1 MPVEAIGAGAV
12 GDSRNVLEVK
22 DITFGYNH
30 WPAIEG
36 ITFSLVRGDYL
47 WVIGPN
53 GSGKTTLVKVILGI
67 LRPKLGTVRF
77 FGHDLRAFDQ
87 WNRVAYV
94 PQKIAFFDPYFPASV
109 TEVCE
114 MGLLSEKSQPKRFT
128 RADRER
134 VNEALAR
141 VGIWDIGD
149 RRIGELSGG
158 QLQRVLLA
166 KALIVRPEL
175 LLLDEPTAAVEPS
188 VRQDFFAIVDDLKS
202 QGTTIVLINHDIAGM
217 NIHNNKI
224 LYINQRQVFFG
235 EGGKFCL
242 AEDMSDYFGRYQH
255 VICHQHAEDDHNT
268 GHD

>member
-1 MPVEAIGAGAV
+1 MSVGRIGE
-12 GDSRNVLEVK
+12 SPNVLEVK
-22 DITFGYNH
+22 DVTFGYNH
-30 WPAIEG
+30 WPVIEG
-36 ITFSLVRGDYL
+36 INFTLMPGDYL

-67 LRPKLGTVRF
+67 LRPKSGTVRF
-77 FGHDLRAFDQ
+77 FGRDPGTFNQ

-109 TEVCE
+109 NEICE
-114 MGLLSEKSQPKRFT
+114 MGLLAEKKQPKRFT
-128 RADRER
+128 RVDRRR
-134 VNEALAR
+134 VDEALDR
-141 VGIWDIGD
+141 VGIHRIRN

-166 KALIVRPEL
+166 KALISGPEIL
-175 LLLDEPTAAVEPS
+175 FLDEPTAAVEPS
-188 VRQDFFAIVDDLKS
+188 VRKDFFGIVDGLKA

-224 LYINQRQVFFG
+224 LYLNRRQVFFG

-242 AEDMSDYFGRYQH
+242 AEDMSDYFGAYQH
-255 VICHQHAEDDHNT
+255 VICHQHADDDT
-268 GHD
+268 DGAG

>member
-1 MPVEAIGAGAV
+1 MSIGSIGQ
-12 GDSRNVLEVK
+12 SPSVLEVK

-30 WPAIEG
+30 WPVIEG
-36 ITFSLVRGDYL
+36 INFALMPGDYL

-67 LRPKLGTVRF
+67 LRPKSGTVRF
-77 FGHDLRAFDQ
+77 FGRDLQTFDQ

-109 TEVCE
+109 KEVCE
-114 MGLLSEKSQPKRFT
+114 MGLLAEKRQPKRFG
-128 RADRER
+128 RADRKR
-134 VNEALAR
+134 VDEALSR
-141 VGIWDIGD
+141 VGIHRIGD

-166 KALIVRPEL
+166 KALIAHPDIL
-175 LLLDEPTAAVEPS
+175 FLDEPTAAVEPS
-188 VRQDFFAIVDDLKS
+188 VREGFFAIVDDLKV

-224 LYINQRQVFFG
+224 LYINRQQVFFG

-242 AEDMSDYFGRYQH
+242 AQDMSDYFGTYQH
-255 VICHQHAEDDHNT
+255 VIFHQHADDDHDEKN
-268 GHD
+268 D